1 MIKYIYWLIICTTCI
16 IFALETSM
24 KSEYNMCVQTI
35 PVHSNINTP
44 EVMTNFMSSY
54 TLKLRYKVFTN
65 YFFFFKSQKLFQEC
79 EMSCYLDDIG
89 GLEWVDDHPVYL
101 QLPLVHLEVALLR
114 DHLPGVLPSLCLLIH
129 PRQVV
134 IHELVNLKHR
144 PILSLI

>member
-1 MIKYIYWLIICTTCI
+1 MLKDIMIKYIYWLIICTTCI

-65 YFFFFKSQKLFQEC
+65 YFFFFKMISRVWNEL
-79 EMSCYLDDIG
+79 LPWRHRRP
-89 GLEWVDDHPVYL
+89 WVGRWPPRL
-101 QLPLVHLEVALLR
+101 PPAPACTPWGRPPPRSPARCPSLPLSSH
-114 DHLPGVLPSLCLLIH
+114 PSSSGGY
-129 PRQVV
+129 PRAG
-134 IHELVNLKHR
+134 
-144 PILSLI
+144 